1 MSGTRHRV
9 ARASV
14 VIAAAMWM
22 LVQPGPDSTGL
33 LRAAQ
38 EPQIFRSGASGIAVD
53 VNVRDR
59 NRRPITGLKAE
70 DFEILDNGVP
80 QEIAE
85 VSYAKRP
92 IDVTVA
98 LDVSHSVTGVM
109 LERLRRGVTDLM
121 GDLGREDRLK
131 LMLFNLR
138 IMRTVDFTTDTKLVG
153 NAIKAAT
160 PGGGTAL
167 LDTIAVAAAS
177 PTASDR
183 RHLVVIFTD
192 GADSSSVTSP
202 ASLAITAQRSR
213 ATLAFVLPAASL
225 PTVLTSSTVG
235 GLTSTTIIRG
245 QSFMTPPRPFD
256 SLFQDL
262 ARDTGG
268 QIVPAAAN
276 ANLSTTFRQVL
287 DAFRSSYVLLYN
299 ARGVERGG
307 YHTLDVKVK
316 REGAVV
322 TARRGYFQ

>member
-1 MSGTRHRV
+1 MSATSQ
-9 ARASV
+9 RAAPAG
-14 VIAAAMWM
+14 IACAAAFC
-22 LVQPGPDSTGL
+22 LITLAGPGASATPGAT
-33 LRAAQ
+33 Q
-38 EPQIFRSGASGIAVD
+38 EPQVFRSGASGVSVD

-59 NRRPITGLKAE
+59 NRRPITGLKID

-80 QEIAE
+80 QQVEEI
-85 VSYAKRP
+85 SYAKRP

-131 LMLFNLR
+131 LLLFNLR
-138 IMRTVDFTTDTKLVG
+138 IMRTVDFTTDTRLVG

-167 LDTIAVAAAS
+167 LDAIAVAAAS

-183 RHLVVIFTD
+183 RHLIVIFTD
-192 GADSSSVTSP
+192 GADSSSVTAP

-213 ATLAFVLPAASL
+213 ATLAFVLPATTVSSMVLTTSRSSL
-225 PTVLTSSTVG
+225 PDTSVL
-235 GLTSTTIIRG
+235 RG
-245 QSFMTPPRPFD
+245 QSFLVPPRPFE

-276 ANLSTTFRQVL
+276 ADLSSTFRQVL
-287 DAFRSSYVLLYN
+287 EAFRSSYVLLYN

-307 YHTLDVKVK
+307 YHTLEVKVK